1 MCCKDC
7 VSQFTG
13 MFCESCPYFDR
24 TPENIKEVRAK
35 QDYQVKRDLE
45 SINAQRKIEA
55 YYQEETDKVWDEYY
69 EKQRKKKRNGNLLR
83 KIAEYILD

>member
-1 MCCKDC
+1 
-7 VSQFTG
+7 

-24 TPENIKEVRAK
+24 TPENIKEVSAK
-35 QDYQVKRDLE
+35 RDYQLKRDLE
-45 SINAQRKIEA
+45 SINAQRKMEA
-55 YYQEETDKVWDEYY
+55 YYQEETDKVWNEYC

>member
-1 MCCKDC
+1 
-7 VSQFTG
+7 

-24 TPENIKEVRAK
+24 TLENIKEVRAK

-45 SINAQRKIEA
+45 SINVQRKIEA
-55 YYQEETDKVWDEYY
+55 HCQEETNKVWDEYC

>member
-1 MCCKDC
+1 
-7 VSQFTG
+7 
-13 MFCESCPYFDR
+13 MFCETCPYFDR

-55 YYQEETDKVWDEYY
+55 HCQEETNKVWDEYC

>member
-1 MCCKDC
+1 
-7 VSQFTG
+7 
-13 MFCESCPYFDR
+13 MFCETCPYFDR

-45 SINAQRKIEA
+45 SINAQLKIEA

>member
-1 MCCKDC
+1 
-7 VSQFTG
+7 

-24 TPENIKEVRAK
+24 TLKNIKEVRAK

-55 YYQEETDKVWDEYY
+55 YYQKETDKVWDEYY
-69 EKQRKKKRNGNLLR
+69 EKQRKNKRNGNLLR